1 MTQEFSHHTFLSPF
15 TWRYGS
21 AEMRHIWSEA
31 HKRRLWRRL
40 WVALA
45 EAEQAAGLVSQ
56 AQVEDLRANADRVDV
71 ERALEIEAEIQHD
84 LMAEVKTFAE
94 QCPIGGGIIHLG
106 ATSMDI
112 EDNAEALRLR
122 ESLDLILTRLS
133 HLLEHLAGQI
143 ERWADTPVIG
153 FTHLQPAEPT
163 TLGYRLAQYG
173 FDLLTD
179 LAETRRVRDGIRGK
193 GFKGA
198 VGTSAS
204 YQDLLGNPTG
214 DRRPETGNLQSQRDA
229 SQSPITNYQLPL
241 SPAQLEAH
249 IMFAIG
255 LEPFPV
261 ATQTYPRKQDWLVL
275 NSLAGLAGSLYKF
288 AFDLRLL
295 QAPSLGEW
303 AEPFGRKQVG
313 SSAMPFKRNP
323 INAENIDSL
332 ARFVAALPRVAWDN
346 AAHSLL
352 ERTLDDS
359 ANRREL
365 FPAAFLATDEI
376 LRRATRLV
384 RDLRVDEP
392 ALARNLERYGL
403 FAATERVLM
412 AAAKAGANRQEMHEI
427 IREHSLAAWAE
438 IAAGRPNPL
447 ATRLPADPRIT
458 AYLAPEQ
465 ISALLDV
472 AHYVGDAPERAKKL
486 AEQIREAIHPTTHL

>member
-1 MTQEFSHHTFLSPF
+1 MTDLFTHQTYLSPF

-21 AEMRHIWSEA
+21 EAMRQVWSEA

-45 EAEQAAGLVSQ
+45 EGQQAAGLVSQ
-56 AQVEDLRANADRVDV
+56 AQVEDLRAHADQIDVD
-71 ERALEIEAEIQHD
+71 RAQEIEAEIHHD

-94 QCPIGGGIIHLG
+94 QCLIGGGIIHLG

-112 EDNAEALRLR
+112 EDNADALRLR
-122 ESLDLILTRLS
+122 ESLDLILTQLTS
-133 HLLEHLAGQI
+133 LLAELATQI
-143 ERWADTPVIG
+143 ERWADTPCMA

-179 LAETRRVRDGIRGK
+179 LAEVRRVRDRIRGK

-204 YQDLLGNPTG
+204 YQDLLGNLKELEGTQ
-214 DRRPETGNLQSQRDA
+214 GNSSISQVP
-229 SQSPITNYQLPL
+229 SSSSEFL
-241 SPAQLEAH
+241 SWTTAKLESLVMAALDLEA
-249 IMFAIG
+249 
-255 LEPFPV
+255 FPV

-275 NSLAGLAGSLYKF
+275 NCLAGIAGSLYKF

-295 QAPSLGEW
+295 QAPSLGEL
-303 AEPFGRKQVG
+303 AEPFGHKQVG

-332 ARFVAALPRVAWDN
+332 ARFVATLPRVAWDN

-359 ANRREL
+359 ANRREVL
-365 FPAAFLATDEI
+365 PAAFLAADEI

-384 RDLRVDEP
+384 HDLWVDET
-392 ALARNLERYGL
+392 AMAHNLVKYGT

-412 AAAKAGANRQEMHEI
+412 AAAKAGADRQEIHEI

-438 IAAGRPNPL
+438 LAAGRANPL
-447 ATRLPADPRIT
+447 PIHLSTDTRIT
-458 AYLAPEQ
+458 QYLTPAQ
-465 ISALLDV
+465 IIALLD
-472 AHYVGDAPERAKKL
+472 ASQYVGDAPERAKNL
-486 AEQIREAIHPTTHL
+486 VVQIREAIKGN

>member
-1 MTQEFSHHTFLSPF
+1 MTQQFTHETYLSPF

-21 AEMRHIWSEA
+21 DEMRHLWSEA
-31 HKRRLWRRL
+31 HKRQVWRRL

-45 EAEQAAGLVSQ
+45 EAEQAAGLVSPT
-56 AQVEDLRANADRVDV
+56 QVEDLRAHAHQIDV
-71 ERALEIEAEIQHD
+71 ARALEIEAEIHHD

-94 QCPIGGGIIHLG
+94 QCSIGGGIIHLG

-112 EDNAEALRLR
+112 EDNADALRLR
-122 ESLDLILTRLS
+122 ESLDLILTRLTG
-133 HLLEHLAGQI
+133 LLSELATQI
-143 ERWADTPVIG
+143 ERWAATPVIA

-173 FDLLTD
+173 FDLLID
-179 LAETRRVRDGIRGK
+179 LAEVRQVRNNIRGK

-204 YQDLLGNPTG
+204 YQDLLAPPTPDPQAPTPG
-214 DRRPETGNLQSQRDA
+214 PRWTA
-229 SQSPITNYQLPL
+229 S
-241 SPAQLEAH
+241 QLEAH
-249 IMFAIG
+249 IMAAIG

-275 NSLAGLAGSLYKF
+275 NGLAGVAGSLYKF

-295 QAPSLGEW
+295 QAPSLGEL

-332 ARFVAALPRVAWDN
+332 ARFVATLPRIAWDN

-359 ANRREL
+359 ANRREIL
-365 FPAAFLATDEI
+365 PAAFLATDEM

-384 RDLRVDEP
+384 CDLRVDEA
-392 ALARNLERYGL
+392 ALARNLEKYGT
-403 FAATERVLM
+403 FAATERVLL
-412 AAAKAGANRQEMHEI
+412 AAAKAGADRQEIHEI

-438 IAAGRPNPL
+438 LAAGQANPL
-447 ATRLPADPRIT
+447 ANHLATDARIT
-458 AYLAPEQ
+458 QYLAPTQ
-465 ISALLDV
+465 IMALLD
-472 AHYVGDAPERAKKL
+472 ATHYVGDAPERARSL
-486 AEQIREAIHPTTHL
+486 AAQIREAISLTNK

>member
-1 MTQEFSHHTFLSPF
+1 MSENFDHQTYLSPF

-21 AEMRHIWSEA
+21 DAMRRIWSET

-45 EAEQAAGLVSQ
+45 QAQQAAGLVSQ
-56 AQVEDLRANADRVDV
+56 EQVDDLRAHTDDLDID
-71 ERALEIEAEIQHD
+71 RALAIEAQIHHD
-84 LMAEVKTFAE
+84 LMAEVKAFAE
-94 QCPIGGGIIHLG
+94 QCPLGGGVIHLG

-112 EDNAEALRLR
+112 EDNTDALRLR
-122 ESLDLILTRLS
+122 DSLDVILAKLTT
-133 HLLEHLAGQI
+133 LLQQLAGQI
-143 ERWADTPVIG
+143 ERWANTPAMG

-163 TLGYRLAQYG
+163 TVGYRLAQYG

-179 LAETRRVRDGIRGK
+179 LAELRRVRAGIRGK

-204 YQDLLGNPTG
+204 YQELLSSPFGEE
-214 DRRPETGNLQSQRDA
+214 RAEPEWTA
-229 SQSPITNYQLPL
+229 
-241 SPAQLEAH
+241 AQLEAR
-249 IMFAIG
+249 IMAAID

-275 NSLAGLAGSLYKF
+275 NALAGLAGSLYKF

-303 AEPFGRKQVG
+303 AEPFGRQQVG

-323 INAENIDSL
+323 INAENINSL
-332 ARFVAALPRVAWDN
+332 ARLVAALPRAAWDN

-365 FPAAFLATDEI
+365 LPTAFLATDEI
-376 LRRATRLV
+376 LRRASRLISN
-384 RDLRVDEP
+384 LQIDEM
-392 ALARNLERYGL
+392 AVANNLAKYGV

-412 AAAKAGANRQEMHEI
+412 AAVKAGADRQALHEL
-427 IREHSLAAWAE
+427 IREHSLIAWAAA
-438 IAAGRPNPL
+438 AAGRPNPL
-447 ATRLPADPRIT
+447 PARLSVDERIT
-458 AYLAPEQ
+458 HFLEPARVL
-465 ISALLDV
+465 ALLD
-472 AHYVGDAPERAKKL
+472 AGQYVGDAPERARRVA
-486 AEQIREAIHPTTHL
+486 AEIRAAVDG